1 LRLRSLFDTTT
12 AADRLLFLILFLLS
26 ISGLFFIRKI
36 LPEKQTVLIDA
47 DGKPAYILPL
57 GEDRTVSVKGPKGT
71 TVVEIRNNMV
81 RVTDSPCPNKLCV
94 KQGWITSGAVV
105 CLPNKVAVT
114 ISGNDGNNR
123 GIDAITR

>member
-1 LRLRSLFDTTT
+1 
-12 AADRLLFLILFLLS
+12 LLFLILFLLS

-36 LPEKQTVLIDA
+36 LPERQIVLIDA

-57 GEDRTVSVKGPKGT
+57 SEDRTVSVQGPEGT
-71 TVVEIRNNMV
+71 TVVEIRNNMI
-81 RVTDSPCPNKLCV
+81 RVVDSPCPNKLCV
-94 KQGWITSGAVV
+94 KRGWITSGAVV